1 VRAAIVG
8 AGVAGLVAARQ
19 LGLAGWNVDVY
30 ERSAGPNP
38 SGYMMDFFGP
48 GFDAAE
54 RIGILPRLQEVSYR
68 VDAVEYVDSAWRPTA
83 RLDYGQFYRVLGGRL
98 LSLMRPDLE
107 RVLLTAVGDMPEGRV
122 QVHYGHRIGAVD
134 QPIPDGVDLVIGADG
149 IHSAVR
155 RALFGDETAFLR
167 DLGLRAAAFVVEE
180 PDLHRLF
187 AGRFVLTDTVRRQ
200 AGLYSLRDGRVA
212 VFLVYRDPDLPPG
225 EPAPDRLRRVFTGLA
240 DPVDRVL
247 ALCPDDAYDDMVG
260 QAVVPAWHERTTVLL
275 GDACQAVSLL
285 AGQGASLAI
294 AGAALLTELVGP
306 CRDAA
311 SVRTALAEYERRWRP
326 LIEEKQAVGRR
337 AAGTFLPETRRALL
351 LRRVFLRAAALP
363 GIDRLLARRLA
374 GMTGLTS

>member
-1 VRAAIVG
+1 
-8 AGVAGLVAARQ
+8 
-19 LGLAGWNVDVY
+19 
-30 ERSAGPNP
+30 
-38 SGYMMDFFGP
+38 MMDFFGP

-83 RLDYGQFYRVLGGRL
+83 RLDYEQFYRVLGGRL

-107 RVLLTAVGDMPEGRV
+107 RVLLTAVGDVPKGRV
-122 QVHYGHRIGAVD
+122 QMHYGHRIGAVE

-225 EPAPDRLRRVFTGLA
+225 EPAPVRLRRVFTGLA
-240 DPVDRVL
+240 EPVDRVL
-247 ALCPDDAYDDMVG
+247 AVCPDDAYDDMVG
-260 QAVVPAWHERTTVLL
+260 QAVVPAWHEGTTVLL

-311 SVRTALAEYERRWRP
+311 SVRPALAEYERRWRP
-326 LIEEKQAVGRR
+326 LVEEKQAVGRR

>member
-1 VRAAIVG
+1 MRAAIVG

-107 RVLLTAVGDMPEGRV
+107 RVLVTAVGDMPEGRV

-155 RALFGDETAFLR
+155 RALFDDETAFLR

-212 VFLVYRDPDLPPG
+212 VFLVYRDPDLLPG
-225 EPAPDRLRRVFTGLA
+225 EPAPARLRRVFTGLA

-247 ALCPDDAYDDMVG
+247 ALCPDDAYDDVVG
-260 QAVVPAWHERTTVLL
+260 QAVVPAWHEGTTVLL

-326 LIEEKQAVGRR
+326 LVEEKQAVGRR
-337 AAGTFLPETRRALL
+337 AAGTFLPETLRARL

>member
-1 VRAAIVG
+1 
-8 AGVAGLVAARQ
+8 L
-19 LGLAGWNVDVY
+19 
-30 ERSAGPNP
+30 
-38 SGYMMDFFGP
+38 
-48 GFDAAE
+48 
-54 RIGILPRLQEVSYR
+54 GILPRLQEVSYR

-83 RLDYGQFYRVLGGRL
+83 RLDYEQFYRVLGGRL

-107 RVLLTAVGDMPEGRV
+107 RVLLTAVGDVPKGRV
-122 QVHYGHRIGAVD
+122 QMHYGHRIGAGE

-225 EPAPDRLRRVFTGLA
+225 EPAPVRLRRVFTGLA
-240 DPVDRVL
+240 EPVDRVL
-247 ALCPDDAYDDMVG
+247 AVCPDDAYDDMVG
-260 QAVVPAWHERTTVLL
+260 QAVVPAWHEGTTVLL

-326 LIEEKQAVGRR
+326 LVEEKQAVGRR
-337 AAGTFLPETRRALL
+337 AAGTLLPETRRALL

>member
-1 VRAAIVG
+1 
-8 AGVAGLVAARQ
+8 
-19 LGLAGWNVDVY
+19 
-30 ERSAGPNP
+30 
-38 SGYMMDFFGP
+38 
-48 GFDAAE
+48 
-54 RIGILPRLQEVSYR
+54 
-68 VDAVEYVDSAWRPTA
+68 
-83 RLDYGQFYRVLGGRL
+83 
-98 LSLMRPDLE
+98 
-107 RVLLTAVGDMPEGRV
+107 
-122 QVHYGHRIGAVD
+122 
-134 QPIPDGVDLVIGADG
+134 
-149 IHSAVR
+149 
-155 RALFGDETAFLR
+155 
-167 DLGLRAAAFVVEE
+167 
-180 PDLHRLF
+180 
-187 AGRFVLTDTVRRQ
+187 
-200 AGLYSLRDGRVA
+200 

-225 EPAPDRLRRVFTGLA
+225 EPAPARLRRVFTGLA

-247 ALCPDDAYDDMVG
+247 ALCPDDGYDDVVG
-260 QAVVPAWHERTTVLL
+260 QAVVPAWHEGTTVLL

-326 LIEEKQAVGRR
+326 LVEEKQAVGRR

>member
-1 VRAAIVG
+1 MRAAIVG

-19 LGLAGWNVDVY
+19 LGLAGWRVDVY
-30 ERSAGPNP
+30 ERSPGPNP

-54 RIGILPRLQEVSYR
+54 RIGVLSRLKEVSYR
-68 VDAVEYVDSAWRPTA
+68 VDSVEYVDSAWRTTA

-98 LSLMRPDLE
+98 LSLLRPDLE
-107 RVLLTAVGDMPEGRV
+107 GVLLTALDDVPEGRV
-122 QVHYGHRIGAVD
+122 QVHFGRRIGAAG
-134 QPIPDGVDLVIGADG
+134 QPIPDGADLVLGADG

-167 DLGLRAAAFVVEE
+167 DLGLRAAAYVVAE

-187 AGRFVLTDTVRRQ
+187 SGRFVLTDTVRRQ

-225 EPAPDRLRRVFTGLA
+225 EPVPARLRRVFTGLA

-260 QAVVPAWHERTTVLL
+260 QAVVPAWHDGATVLV

-285 AGQGASLAI
+285 AGQGASLAV

-306 CRDAA
+306 CHDAA
-311 SVRTALAEYERRWRP
+311 SVQVALTEYERRWRP
-326 LIEEKQAVGRR
+326 LVEEKQAVGRR

-351 LRRVFLRAAALP
+351 LRRVFLRAASLP
-363 GIDRLLARRLA
+363 GTDRLLASRLV
-374 GMTGLTS
+374 GKTGLSS